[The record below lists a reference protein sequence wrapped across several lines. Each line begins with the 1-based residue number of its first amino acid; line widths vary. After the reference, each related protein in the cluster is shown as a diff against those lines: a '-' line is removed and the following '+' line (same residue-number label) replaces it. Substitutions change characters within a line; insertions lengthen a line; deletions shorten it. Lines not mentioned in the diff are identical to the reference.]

1 MRAWLLP
8 LALALGL
15 AGTAAHAAPKD
26 GELVESRP
34 CPPRTQTYDAWVAG
48 QIQAVTEE
56 AELSRNAGIKPPD
69 TATLP
74 AALPTRAEYD
84 AELKAPADCA
94 LAFYGSD
101 GLKVAAYIWKPAG
114 IAPGAKLPVI
124 VMLRGGNRD
133 FGKFGPNGG
142 RRMADFTKAGFVV
155 IGVQY
160 RGVDGGE
167 GLEQFGGD
175 DVHDV
180 LNAIKLARTLPQADP
195 RNVFLHGGSR
205 GGMMAYLALKQ
216 GAQVNA
222 VVALN
227 ALADLPAEAARRPDM
242 AEGPWRALIPDF
254 ATRRDEAL
262 KARSAV
268 YFIDQIETPPIL
280 LLHGTADWRA
290 DTANSYDIARKL
302 QAKGRPY
309 ALHIFDN
316 DIHGLFWNW
325 RERDRLVIDW
335 FRRHMAR

>member
-1 MRAWLLP
+1 MIRRLVA
-8 LALALGL
+8 ALAAALL
-15 AGTAAHAAPKD
+15 AGAAHAAPAD
-26 GELVESRP
+26 GALLESRP
-34 CPPRTQTYDAWVAG
+34 CPPRTQTYDAYVAG
-48 QIQAVTEE
+48 QMKGEAEE
-56 AELSRNAGIKPPD
+56 ADLSIKAGVTPP
-69 TATLP
+69 
-74 AALPTRAEYD
+74 PTESLRSVLIPRADYE
-84 AELKAPADCA
+84 AELKAPAQCA

-101 GLKVAAYIWKPAG
+101 GLKVAAYVWTPAK

-133 FGKFGPNGG
+133 FGKFGPDSG
-142 RRMADFTKAGFVV
+142 RRMAAFTRAGFVV

-180 LNAIKLARTLPQADP
+180 LNAIKLARQLPEADP

-227 ALADLPAEAARRPDM
+227 ALADLPAEAKRRPEL
-242 AEGPWRALIPDF
+242 AAGPWRALIPGF
-254 ATRRDEAL
+254 ADRPDEVMR
-262 KARSAV
+262 ARSAV
-268 YFIDQIETPPIL
+268 LFIDQVDTPPIL

-290 DTANSYDIARKL
+290 HPDNSYDIARKL
-302 QAKGRPY
+302 QARGRPY
-309 ALHIFDN
+309 ALHVFEN
-316 DIHGLFWNW
+316 DVHGLAWNW

-335 FRRHMAR
+335 FRRHMRQ

>member
-1 MRAWLLP
+1 VRAWLFA
-8 LALALGL
+8 LALALGWV
-15 AGTAAHAAPKD
+15 GGAAAAPAD
-26 GELVESRP
+26 GALVESRP
-34 CPPRTQTYDAWVAG
+34 CPPRTRTYDDWVAG
-48 QIQAVTEE
+48 QLKDATEE
-56 AELSRNAGIKPPD
+56 AELSRKAGVTPPD
-69 TATLP
+69 V
-74 AALPTRAEYD
+74 AALRAVLPTRAEYD

-94 LAFYGSD
+94 FAYYGSD
-101 GLKVAAYIWKPAG
+101 GLKVAAYIWKPAKLSPS
-114 IAPGAKLPVI
+114 ARLPVI

-133 FGKFGPNGG
+133 FGKFGPDGG
-142 RRMADFTKAGFVV
+142 RRMAAFTSAGFVV

-180 LNAIKLARTLPQADP
+180 LNALKLARALPQADP
-195 RNVFLHGGSR
+195 NNVFLHGGSR

-227 ALADLPAEAARRPDM
+227 ALADLPAEAVRRPEM
-242 AEGPWRALIPDF
+242 SEGPWRALIPDF

-280 LLHGTADWRA
+280 LLHGTSDWRA
-290 DTANSYDIARKL
+290 DTDNSYAIARKL

-309 ALHIFDN
+309 ELHVFEGDV
-316 DIHGLFWNW
+316 HGLAYHW
-325 RERDRLVIDW
+325 RERDRLTIAF
-335 FRRHMAR
+335 FRRHMRR